1 MKCPYLIQE
10 MVSCLSQLILLA
22 HAGRIARLPSLDTVE
37 ATMKCS
43 ALVVQALW
51 DKASPLQQL
60 PHVEE
65 DMLKHFY
72 SKRRNIKS
80 LKQLAMMADE
90 DRRSLLRSV
99 TDEQYKDLMK
109 VLGCIPQL
117 SMTIT
122 TEVIDDETQHVVT
135 AGSIVTVTIRLTRKG
150 LDMHL
155 GSLGFGDSDD
165 GEAEEKDA
173 DEMEDNIDD
182 EEDENLDK
190 ELEEKEDEKEEEKKK
205 GPVWKKPQQKK
216 KAKKPGKQSGKPKQ
230 KAKTETPAT
239 PNAEAKEAGSGSES
253 EGGEESG
260 SEESGSEGDKE
271 RRPVSEQDDQDEEQ
285 E

>member
-1 MKCPYLIQE
+1 M
-10 MVSCLSQLILLA
+10 M
-22 HAGRIARLPSLDTVE
+22 T
-37 ATMKCS
+37 
-43 ALVVQALW
+43 
-51 DKASPLQQL
+51 
-60 PHVEE
+60 E
-65 DMLKHFY
+65 D
-72 SKRRNIKS
+72 
-80 LKQLAMMADE
+80 

-135 AGSIVTVTIRLTRKG
+135 AGSIVTVTISLTRKG

-165 GEAEEKDA
+165 GEAEEKDG
-173 DEMEDNIDD
+173 DDMEDNIDD

-190 ELEEKEDEKEEEKKK
+190 ELEEKEEEKEEEKKK

-230 KAKTETPAT
+230 KAKTKTETPAT
-239 PNAEAKEAGSGSES
+239 PNAEAKE
-253 EGGEESG
+253 
-260 SEESGSEGDKE
+260 
-271 RRPVSEQDDQDEEQ
+271 VSETVLVKYLTCK
-285 E
+285 